1 MPATAVGLVRLVHPF
16 PTLLNGLITAALAIL
31 AGGTTATAF
40 RLAGSMVAL
49 QASIGSLNDVVD
61 ESRDAGRKLG
71 KPIPGGL
78 VSRRLAGLVA
88 AVALLLGLSLAAMSG
103 APTLLAAVA
112 GVGTGYAYDLWL
124 KGTAASWLPFALGIP
139 LLPVFAWVGVT
150 GSVPAA
156 FALLVPLGAVSGAA
170 LAIANALADHERDVA
185 AGSPS
190 VVTALGPRRAWAVHG
205 VLQSVVVGGAVVAL
219 RLAGLEAWP
228 ALAAGMVVLAGSAI
242 VSGGSPR
249 RREVGW
255 EVEAAGT
262 GLLAV
267 AWLAGMAGSTGPG

>member
-1 MPATAVGLVRLVHPF
+1 
-16 PTLLNGLITAALAIL
+16 
-31 AGGTTATAF
+31 
-40 RLAGSMVAL
+40 
-49 QASIGSLNDVVD
+49 
-61 ESRDAGRKLG
+61 
-71 KPIPGGL
+71 L

-88 AVALLLGLSLAAMSG
+88 AVALLLGLSMAAMSG